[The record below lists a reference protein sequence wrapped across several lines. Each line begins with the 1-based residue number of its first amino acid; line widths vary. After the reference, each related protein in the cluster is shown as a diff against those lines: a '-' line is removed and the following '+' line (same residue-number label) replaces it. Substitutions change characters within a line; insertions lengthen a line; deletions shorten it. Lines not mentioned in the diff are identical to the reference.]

1 MVCWG
6 EITEPSDSFG
16 RRSRRGPVTVPLS
29 WKAGARPLPRG
40 LGCVLSCRR
49 GSSAELGHGVPA
61 ALTSQTRRWSRAHTQ
76 PSAWAQGQVRPWNGW
91 CSLRLWGVGSAP
103 LSPERR
109 VMPLGQTP
117 RARSLAPG
125 AKQALGL
132 QPSEGRP
139 SGSSRFQ
146 VLPFLPLLGCSVL
159 LLSRRCPLSV
169 LTPLAR
175 TMPSVFSAFLVSDY
189 SGARCK
195 PV

>member
-1 MVCWG
+1 MERLV
-6 EITEPSDSFG
+6 
-16 RRSRRGPVTVPLS
+16 
-29 WKAGARPLPRG
+29 LPPA
-40 LGCVLSCRR
+40 LGCWQCSPVPRETCDAL
-49 GSSAELGHGVPA
+49 GTDAQSSE
-61 ALTSQTRRWSRAHTQ
+61 
-76 PSAWAQGQVRPWNGW
+76 
-91 CSLRLWGVGSAP
+91 
-103 LSPERR
+103 
-109 VMPLGQTP
+109 P
-117 RARSLAPG
+117 RPG

-146 VLPFLPLLGCSVL
+146 VLPFLLLLGCSVL